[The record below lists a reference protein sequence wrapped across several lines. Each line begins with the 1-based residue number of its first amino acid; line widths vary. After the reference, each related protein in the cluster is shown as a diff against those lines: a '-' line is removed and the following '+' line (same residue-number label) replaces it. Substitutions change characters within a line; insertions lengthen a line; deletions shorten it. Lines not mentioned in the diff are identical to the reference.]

1 MSDALRM
8 QPGSAARWLAGTI
21 ADIPTP
27 FDANGALDRPALA
40 RLCERQIEAGAS
52 AILVCETA
60 GEASTLTAAE
70 RGQVIR
76 TAVTAAA
83 NRVHVIAGA
92 GSNAT
97 LQAVQNT
104 RQAAAA
110 GADAIMSVV
119 PYYNRPT
126 AEGIYAHF
134 RAVGDATALPVIL
147 HDCPSRTGRALPD
160 DTLVRLARWAQFVGL
175 RDGTGDIARTVHLRS
190 RLPVGFRLL
199 SGDDA
204 TAVPFAAAG
213 GDGNI
218 SLVANVAPQL
228 CGALFAYCQRARWRA
243 ARRLHHQLLPL
254 IEAFSRDTPAAVKYA
269 LSLQGLIAAGV
280 RLPLTALDSPTM
292 AAVMQAMTLL
302 SAHTAAASRR
312 QEVRC

>member
-1 MSDALRM
+1 MSDAPRM

-27 FDANGALDRPALA
+27 FDADGALDQPALA

-70 RGQVIR
+70 REQVIR
-76 TAVTAAA
+76 TAVTVAA

-104 RQAAAA
+104 RQAASA

-160 DTLVRLARWAQFVGL
+160 DTLVSLARWAQFVGL
-175 RDGTGDIARTVHLRS
+175 RDGSGDIARTVHLRS
-190 RLPVGFRLL
+190 RLPAGFRLL

-204 TAVPFAAAG
+204 MVVPFAAAG

-228 CGALFAYCQRARWRA
+228 CSKLFAYCQRARWPA

-254 IEAFSRDTPAAVKYA
+254 IEAFNRDTPASVKYA
-269 LSLQGLIAAGV
+269 LSLQSIIAPRV
-280 RLPLTALDSPTM
+280 RLPLTELESAAKTM
-292 AAVMQAMTLL
+292 VAQAMTQ
-302 SAHTAAASRR
+302 SSTSFATT
-312 QEVRC
+312 

>member
-1 MSDALRM
+1 MSAAPTPPRG
-8 QPGSAARWLAGTI
+8 PAARWLTGTI

-27 FDANGALDRPALA
+27 FDATGAVDIAALA

-70 RGQVIR
+70 REAVIR
-76 TAVTAAA
+76 AAVTAAC
-83 NRVHVIAGA
+83 NRVRVIAGA

-134 RAVGDATALPVIL
+134 RAVGDSTTLPVIL

-160 DTLVRLARWAQFVGL
+160 ETLIRLSRWAQFVGL
-175 RDGTGDIARTVHLRS
+175 RDSTGDTARAVHLRS
-190 RLPVGFRLL
+190 LTPPGFRLL
-199 SGDDA
+199 SGDDMA
-204 TAVPFAAAG
+204 AVPFAAAG
-213 GDGNI
+213 GDGCF
-218 SLVANVAPQL
+218 SLAANVAPEL
-228 CGALFAYCQRARWRA
+228 CNVLFATCQRARWRA
-243 ARRLHHQLLPL
+243 ARRLHGRLLPL
-254 IEAFSRDTPAAVKYA
+254 IEAFNRDAPAALKYA

-280 RLPLTALDSPTM
+280 RLPLTELDGAAKTM
-292 AAVMQAMTLL
+292 IGQAMARL
-302 SAHTAAASRR
+302 SASSAATSPKHAA
-312 QEVRC
+312 QL